1 MVALGADPLA
11 HGLGL
16 DLARAGYAIGLL
28 ARLQTHALA
37 ADGTFSLFHCGRDAN
52 TRPLA
57 LTTRSRDPIVRVS
70 MRNYSIRPR
79 DDGRAAKRVL
89 ARPLARTNGWFDD
102 EIAIDFPSLHGAV
115 ERMRACFVAASAE
128 CDPRRR
134 LSTELHLSPREAF
147 HGVTVP
153 LDVPV
158 RRMCLSCGGRG
169 ESWSDR
175 CDACDGSG
183 EALGRHPVRLVVP
196 PRVQDGDRFA
206 LSVSAPSAP
215 PTHVEVRVVLS

>member
-1 MVALGADPLA
+1 
-11 HGLGL
+11 
-16 DLARAGYAIGLL
+16 
-28 ARLQTHALA
+28 
-37 ADGTFSLFHCGRDAN
+37 
-52 TRPLA
+52 
-57 LTTRSRDPIVRVS
+57 

-89 ARPLARTNGWFDD
+89 AMPLARANGWFDD
-102 EIAIDFPSLHGAV
+102 EIAIDFPSLHAAV
-115 ERMRACFVAASAE
+115 ERMRAGFVAPADWDHPRQLSA
-128 CDPRRR
+128 
-134 LSTELHLSPREAF
+134 ELHLSPREAF

-153 LDVPV
+153 LDVPI
-158 RRMCLSCGGRG
+158 RRMCVSCGGRG
-169 ESWSDR
+169 EIWSDP

-215 PTHVEVRVVLS
+215 PTRVQVTVVLS

>member
-1 MVALGADPLA
+1 
-11 HGLGL
+11 
-16 DLARAGYAIGLL
+16 
-28 ARLQTHALA
+28 
-37 ADGTFSLFHCGRDAN
+37 
-52 TRPLA
+52 
-57 LTTRSRDPIVRVS
+57 

-89 ARPLARTNGWFDD
+89 AMPLAHANRWFDD
-102 EIAIDFPSLHGAV
+102 EIAIDFPSLHAAV
-115 ERMRACFVAASAE
+115 ERIRAGFVASADWE
-128 CDPRRR
+128 HRRE

-153 LDVPV
+153 LDVPI
-158 RRMCLSCGGRG
+158 RKMCVACGGRG
-169 ESWSDR
+169 EIWSDP

-215 PTHVEVRVVLS
+215 PTHVQVTVVLS

>member
-1 MVALGADPLA
+1 
-11 HGLGL
+11 
-16 DLARAGYAIGLL
+16 
-28 ARLQTHALA
+28 
-37 ADGTFSLFHCGRDAN
+37 
-52 TRPLA
+52 
-57 LTTRSRDPIVRVS
+57 

-89 ARPLARTNGWFDD
+89 ARPLARANGWFDN
-102 EIAIDFPSLHGAV
+102 EIAIDFPSLHAAV
-115 ERMRACFVAASAE
+115 ERMRACFVVASAE
-128 CDPRRR
+128 CSRRH

-147 HGVTVP
+147 NGVTVP

-158 RRMCLSCGGRG
+158 RKLCLACGGRG
-169 ESWSDR
+169 EIWSDP
-175 CDACDGSG
+175 CDRCDGSG